1 MIGSLWSLVTFP
13 FRLIGTAVEW
23 GGRLLGA
30 AAGFAL
36 MVGGVALCT
45 GTLAILGIPVFV
57 VGLVLTLR
65 SLG

>member
-1 MIGSLWSLVTFP
+1 MIGSLWSLVTLP

-30 AAGFAL
+30 TSGFAL
-36 MVGGVALCT
+36 MVGGVALCS
-45 GTLAILGIPVFV
+45 GSLVILGVPVFV